1 MHKTI
6 SDKNASIKNQLV
18 ITRRVFGHLEPGQR
32 QYSYAVL
39 VYTGIFLSS
48 AIIKSVFNKYIKS
61 TDLQCYNWLFP
72 YKISIVKSGYSV
84 DKNVGG

>member
-1 MHKTI
+1 MHQTI
-6 SDKNASIKNQLV
+6 SEKTASIKSQQV

-61 TDLQCYNWLFP
+61 TDLQCYSWTL
-72 YKISIVKSGYSV
+72 SI
-84 DKNVGG
+84 